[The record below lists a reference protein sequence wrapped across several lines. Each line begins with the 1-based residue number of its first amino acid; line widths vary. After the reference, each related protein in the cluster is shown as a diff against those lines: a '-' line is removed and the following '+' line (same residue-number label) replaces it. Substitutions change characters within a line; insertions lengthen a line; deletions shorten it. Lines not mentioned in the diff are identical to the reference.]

1 MKISLNA
8 GQLKALEAF
17 LAKCEDCEALSEKE
31 YVLDLYDLEPP
42 ISMDLTL
49 QKDGLWIEGAAEL
62 VFDEEMDGWYIGR
75 RIEEAEPLLALADWT
90 YPNTGSDDCLYL
102 SLVRTAADG
111 TKTYGLP
118 MFLPLEEAR
127 RQPLLR
133 EYMAEQYGE
142 KLSTPET
149 VDAETLEAR

>member
-1 MKISLNA
+1 MKILLNA

-75 RIEEAEPLLALADWT
+75 RIEETEPLLSA
-90 YPNTGSDDCLYL
+90 
-102 SLVRTAADG
+102 
-111 TKTYGLP
+111 
-118 MFLPLEEAR
+118 
-127 RQPLLR
+127 LR
-133 EYMAEQYGE
+133 EAGA
-142 KLSTPET
+142 LG
-149 VDAETLEAR
+149 A

>member
-1 MKISLNA
+1 MSKKIIRGFRTNMTLYSLC
-8 GQLKALEAF
+8 LIAF
-17 LAKCEDCEALSEKE
+17 VA
-31 YVLDLYDLEPP
+31 VTVP
-42 ISMDLTL
+42 
-49 QKDGLWIEGAAEL
+49 
-62 VFDEEMDGWYIGR
+62 F
-75 RIEEAEPLLALADWT
+75 EPLLALADWT

-149 VDAETLEAR
+149 VDVEALEAR

>member
-49 QKDGLWIEGAAEL
+49 QKDSLWIKGAAEL

-75 RIEEAEPLLALADWT
+75 RIEEAEPLLSA
-90 YPNTGSDDCLYL
+90 
-102 SLVRTAADG
+102 
-111 TKTYGLP
+111 
-118 MFLPLEEAR
+118 
-127 RQPLLR
+127 LR
-133 EYMAEQYGE
+133 EAGA
-142 KLSTPET
+142 LG
-149 VDAETLEAR
+149 A

>member
-49 QKDGLWIEGAAEL
+49 QKDSLWIEGAAEL

-75 RIEEAEPLLALADWT
+75 RIEEAEPLLSA
-90 YPNTGSDDCLYL
+90 
-102 SLVRTAADG
+102 
-111 TKTYGLP
+111 
-118 MFLPLEEAR
+118 
-127 RQPLLR
+127 LR
-133 EYMAEQYGE
+133 EAGA
-142 KLSTPET
+142 LG
-149 VDAETLEAR
+149 A

>member
-62 VFDEEMDGWYIGR
+62 VFDEDLVGW
-75 RIEEAEPLLALADWT
+75 
-90 YPNTGSDDCLYL
+90 
-102 SLVRTAADG
+102 
-111 TKTYGLP
+111 
-118 MFLPLEEAR
+118 
-127 RQPLLR
+127 
-133 EYMAEQYGE
+133 
-142 KLSTPET
+142 
-149 VDAETLEAR
+149 